1 MRENLTSKDKTGR
14 ILVEGEF
21 KICNKPSHCL
31 GSSCPNDCIINR
43 MIARLYELE
52 HKKDTVKKKVKQKGK
67 QS

>member
-1 MRENLTSKDKTGR
+1 MENLTSKDKTGR

-21 KICNKPSHCL
+21 KICNKPSRCL
-31 GSSCPNDCIINR
+31 GSSSPNDCIINR

-52 HKKDTVKKKVKQKGK
+52 HKKVKHKGK

>member
-1 MRENLTSKDKTGR
+1 MDNLTSKDKTGR

-31 GSSCPNDCIINR
+31 GSSCPDDCIINR

-52 HKKDTVKKKVKQKGK
+52 HKKGYREEKVKQKGK

>member
-1 MRENLTSKDKTGR
+1 MDNLTSKDKIGR
-14 ILVEGEF
+14 ILVEGNY

-52 HKKDTVKKKVKQKGK
+52 HKKVKHKGK